1 MHVLLQSKRG
11 TILSICVCLASST
24 SRFDID
30 IKGVEMNTFSWHLE
44 YLTVINVFR
53 IYFVH
58 SFLSSIYLFRVQ
70 PFENDFLR
78 NTMDPI
84 RNHHSERIKCSHH
97 IVFLLFLL
105 SGDSMK
111 VGPSNVKFVLSHSW
125 ASSSFLQN
133 LFYQLFIRRKC
144 HVKFVKLV
152 PTCVTNGRL
161 LSFFSNYECSRWR
174 SNRLYN
180 GPLQMGKNK
189 NNGNYFRKNLPWK
202 FYYAMFRPANR
213 NSEKKVVGLLHRL
226 H

>member
-1 MHVLLQSKRG
+1 M
-11 TILSICVCLASST
+11 CVCLASST

-58 SFLSSIYLFRVQ
+58 LFLSSIYLFRVQ
-70 PFENDFLR
+70 LFENDFLR
-78 NTMDPI
+78 DMMDPI

-161 LSFFSNYECSRWR
+161 LSFFQLW
-174 SNRLYN
+174 
-180 GPLQMGKNK
+180 M
-189 NNGNYFRKNLPWK
+189 
-202 FYYAMFRPANR
+202 
-213 NSEKKVVGLLHRL
+213 
-226 H
+226 